1 MILTIIFVVLTS
13 IGIAA
18 LLLPSGLTDWI
29 PDGLCWAILIG
40 AFIGAFGTV
49 VAVGTYGSERSSS
62 GYREHYDEWDTRYRG
77 LAARIETW
85 KQGAEDPKLW
95 DDVEKYNKELEDAKY
110 WANNI
115 WTNWFNE
122 NACNEF
128 ETFDDIPTLENIPV
142 DKR

>member
-13 IGIAA
+13 IGITAF
-18 LLLPSGLTDWI
+18 LLPSGLTDWI

-40 AFIGAFGTV
+40 GFIGALGTV
-49 VAVGTYGSERSSS
+49 TAVGTYGCERSSS
-62 GYREHYDEWDTRYRG
+62 GYEEHYDEWNTRYRG
-77 LAARIETW
+77 LAARIEIW

-95 DDVEKYNKELEDAKY
+95 DDVEEYNKELEDAQY
-110 WANNI
+110 WANNNWI
-115 WTNWFNE
+115 NWFNE

-142 DKR
+142 DNR

>member
-1 MILTIIFVVLTS
+1 MILTIMFVVLTS

-49 VAVGTYGSERSSS
+49 VGVTSYVAERGSS

-110 WANNI
+110 WANNL

>member
-13 IGIAA
+13 IGISAF
-18 LLLPSGLTDWI
+18 LLPSGLTDWI
-29 PDGLCWAILIG
+29 PEGLCWAILIG
-40 AFIGAFGTV
+40 GFIGALGTV
-49 VAVGTYGSERSSS
+49 TAVGTYVCERGSS
-62 GYREHYDEWDTRYRG
+62 GYEEHYDEWDTRYRG
-77 LAARIETW
+77 LAARIEIW

-95 DDVEKYNKELEDAKY
+95 DDVKEYNKELEDAQY
-110 WANNI
+110 WANNN

-142 DKR
+142 DNR

>member
-77 LAARIETW
+77 LAARIEVW

-95 DDVEKYNKELEDAKY
+95 DDVKEYNKELEDAKY
-110 WANNI
+110 WANNL

-142 DKR
+142 DNR

>member
-13 IGIAA
+13 IGISAF
-18 LLLPSGLTDWI
+18 LLPSGLTDWI

-40 AFIGAFGTV
+40 ALIGAFGTV
-49 VAVGTYGSERSSS
+49 TAVGTYASERSSS
-62 GYREHYDEWDTRYRG
+62 GYKEHYDEWNTRYRG
-77 LAARIETW
+77 LAARIEIW
-85 KQGAEDPKLW
+85 KQGAEDLKLW
-95 DDVEKYNKELEDAKY
+95 DDVEEYNKELEDAQY
-110 WANNI
+110 WANNN

-142 DKR
+142 DNR

>member
-29 PDGLCWAILIG
+29 PEGLYWAILIG

-77 LAARIETW
+77 LAARIEVW

-95 DDVEKYNKELEDAKY
+95 DDVEDYNKELEDAKY

-142 DKR
+142 DNR